1 MTTWQGTVRMTV
13 AALAA
18 LLLGACSVSTT
29 VSVSSSAPAQVQHL
43 YITVTGVWLNTSATA
58 ATTAT
63 GWVGQELN
71 TPMSVDLASLD
82 AGTVTDLV
90 SGIKT
95 PPGTYR
101 QLRLVLA
108 DAADPLSSAAEGAAL
123 TWNAQVQY
131 LNSAGTSVTL
141 PLELPNRSSD
151 LVVPATIALSG
162 SGVGPFIGASS
173 GRNSTQSAAT
183 VSSTPT
189 NSSTT
194 STGTSTTVVA
204 DVAVNVEAVRH
215 LLLFEY
221 GNTTAALLDPRLSA
235 VNAAKAGA
243 ISGTLDVS
251 AVAAGVLTGTQGVVV
266 TAERLSDDGTR
277 YEAVKSV
284 PVSTGG
290 AFTLYPLPVA
300 DTGPTTYEL
309 VIHGPGIR
317 TQIISAVPVSAGAAA
332 DATVIQS
339 SSLPLVSAKSFTVN
353 TAANS
358 APLPG
363 GSTVGFYQT
372 IPGFSAS
379 HLVEY
384 ETPDPFNGGFFANV
398 TLSADAIDY
407 GIYASGSPVS
417 FSTATPVEG
426 IGTYRIGAFAPLRAG
441 SSLSNTVSAP
451 TVSTS
456 AAQPVF
462 LPAPGASV
470 GGGTLGANGTINLGG
485 AGRFD
490 RGFVL
495 ISSGGEL
502 IDAVNLQ
509 ASLSGASA
517 SANFTLSGLPGGNG
531 APYEVTTR
539 LWNSKDPAGTLVR
552 TAAASTLNPAI
563 GGTQSVSITVP

>member
-1 MTTWQGTVRMTV
+1 MTAWHGTMRMV
-13 AALAA
+13 AVLAA

-29 VSVSSSAPAQVQHL
+29 VSVSSSTPAQVQHL
-43 YITVTGVWLNTSATA
+43 YVTVTEVWLNTSATA
-58 ATTAT
+58 ATTDT
-63 GWVGQELN
+63 GWVGQSLS

-108 DAADPLSSAAEGAAL
+108 DAADPLTSAAEGAAL

-141 PLELPNRSSD
+141 PLELPNRSSE
-151 LVVPATIALSG
+151 LVVPATLVLSG
-162 SGVGPFIGASS
+162 SGVGPFINASS
-173 GRNSTQSAAT
+173 SM
-183 VSSTPT
+183 SSTST
-189 NSSTT
+189 ESTTTTDSTT

-277 YEAVKSV
+277 YQAVKSV

-300 DTGPTTYEL
+300 DTGTTTYEL

-339 SSLPLVSAKSFTVN
+339 SSLPVVSAKNFTVN

-372 IPGFSAS
+372 VPGFSAA
-379 HLVEY
+379 HLIEY
-384 ETPDPFNGGFFANV
+384 ETPDPFNGGFLANV

-407 GIYASGSPVS
+407 GVYASGSDVS
-417 FSTATPVEG
+417 FSTAAPAEG
-426 IGTYRIGAFAPLRAG
+426 VGTYRIGAFAPLRAD

-456 AAQPVF
+456 SAQPVF
-462 LPAPGASV
+462 LPAPGAAT
-470 GGGTLGANGTINLGG
+470 GGGTLGVNGTIKLGG

-502 IDAVNLQ
+502 VDAVNLQ

-517 SANFTLSGLPGGNG
+517 TANFALSGLPGGSG

-539 LWNSKDPAGTLVR
+539 LWNSRDPAGTLVR